1 MSVPNHRLLYNT
13 VAARTGT
20 GECMGKKKRVRDEGS
35 EDDAFYGEEPLPN
48 MSKKPGAPHNEAQGK
63 RNTELPPELH
73 DCVKAALLGHFGHEG
88 AAGAGG
94 LQALHERVAPDR
106 IADALFEQRCS
117 DLELSSS
124 QMAEHLNVCHSVTF
138 ANQLDRT
145 VLQKEII
152 VAFETMPARFR
163 FADRTGRL
171 SVTDRQ
177 SLLARYFLSAEQ
189 THDEEVRKL
198 YREKLHKVWTEHFCA
213 ASGI

>member
-1 MSVPNHRLLYNT
+1 MIVSRLLSLVT
-13 VAARTGT
+13 LGT
-20 GECMGKKKRVRDEGS
+20 RV
-35 EDDAFYGEEPLPN
+35 
-48 MSKKPGAPHNEAQGK
+48 
-63 RNTELPPELH
+63 
-73 DCVKAALLGHFGHEG
+73 
-88 AAGAGG
+88 
-94 LQALHERVAPDR
+94 LQAQAVCKRCKERVAPDR